1 MRDTDGAPDTA
12 PLARIGLGA
21 RFFGTVFWP
30 KETFERV
37 AADPRWAGILIL
49 SAGLLAAISGALVS
63 TDVMQR
69 AILDQQMESMAAF
82 GVETTDEISAQME
95 RQNQNAPIFTAVA
108 ILISLPIITLIA
120 SGLLFAIG
128 YGLLGARATFRQ
140 MFAINAHAG
149 VILVVTQ
156 FFVAP
161 LNYVRGAADSPATLA
176 AFAPMLETG
185 TFAFNLLKAIDLT
198 HVWWV
203 MVLAIGLAIL
213 WRCRTT
219 PVAITLYAIQLTLA
233 VAFAA
238 ARTAIGF

>member
-1 MRDTDGAPDTA
+1 
-12 PLARIGLGA
+12 
-21 RFFGTVFWP
+21 
-30 KETFERV
+30 
-37 AADPRWAGILIL
+37 
-49 SAGLLAAISGALVS
+49 
-63 TDVMQR
+63 
-69 AILDQQMESMAAF
+69 
-82 GVETTDEISAQME
+82 
-95 RQNQNAPIFTAVA
+95 
-108 ILISLPIITLIA
+108 
-120 SGLLFAIG
+120 
-128 YGLLGARATFRQ
+128 

-213 WRCRTT
+213 WKCRTT
-219 PVAITLYAIQLTLA
+219 PVAIALYAIQLTLA